1 MGDEILNKL
10 FIVGIGAG
18 NYEGMTV
25 GAVKA
30 LEQAD
35 LIVGYTVYCKLIK
48 PYFPDKKFLST
59 PMMQEIERCRLAL
72 EHAAGGETTAVVCS
86 GDAGIYGMASPVLEL
101 ADKYEVEIEI
111 IAGVTAAASGAAL
124 LGSPITND
132 FAVISLSDNLTPMEE
147 IERHL
152 EKAAEADLCIV
163 IYNPTSHRRA
173 GYLKKACDIVM
184 RYRSSQTVC
193 GIAQNIGREGE
204 NSRIMTLSELAEAE
218 TDMFS
223 TVFIGNSKTKIIN
236 GKMVTPRGYRNV
248 R

>member
-1 MGDEILNKL
+1 MNKL

-30 LEQAD
+30 LEQAN

-101 ADKYEVEIEI
+101 AEKYEVEIEI

-124 LGSPITND
+124 LGAPITSD

-147 IERHL
+147 IERRL

-184 RYRSSQTVC
+184 RHRSSQTVC
-193 GIAQNIGREGE
+193 GIAQNIGRDGE

>member
-1 MGDEILNKL
+1 MGDSILKKL

-48 PYFPDKKFLST
+48 PYFTDKKFLST

-72 EHAAGGETTAVVCS
+72 EHAAGGETTAIVCS

-101 ADKYEVEIEI
+101 AEKYEVEIEV
-111 IAGVTAAASGAAL
+111 IAGVTAASSGAAL

-132 FAVISLSDNLTPMEE
+132 FVVISLSDLLTPMEV
-147 IERHL
+147 IEKRL

-173 GYLKKACDIVM
+173 DYLKKACGIVM
-184 RYRSSQTVC
+184 RHRSPNTVC
-193 GIAQNIGREGE
+193 GIAQNIGRDGE
-204 NSRIMTLSELAEAE
+204 NSRIMTLAELAEAD

-223 TVFIGNSKTKIIN
+223 TVFIGNSKTKNIG
-236 GKMVTPRGYRNV
+236 GKMVTPRGYKNV

>member
-1 MGDEILNKL
+1 MKKL

-30 LEQAD
+30 LEQSE

-72 EHAAGGETTAVVCS
+72 EHASGGETTAIICS
-86 GDAGIYGMASPVLEL
+86 GDAGIYGMASPVLVL
-101 ADKYEVEIEI
+101 AEKYEVEIEI
-111 IAGVTAAASGAAL
+111 IAGVTAASSGAAL

-132 FAVISLSDNLTPMEE
+132 FAVISLSDNLTPMDD
-147 IERHL
+147 IEKRL
-152 EKAAEADLCIV
+152 EHATEADLCIV

-173 GYLKKACDIVM
+173 GYLRKACEIVM
-184 RYRSSQTVC
+184 RCRSGQTIC
-193 GIAQNIGREGE
+193 GIAQNIGRDGE
-204 NSRIMTLSELAEAE
+204 NSRIMTLSELAETE

-223 TVFIGNSKTKIIN
+223 TVFIGNSKTEIIN
-236 GKMVTPRGYRNV
+236 GKMVIPRGYKNV

>member
-101 ADKYEVEIEI
+101 AEKYEVEIEV

-124 LGSPITND
+124 LGAPITSD

-147 IERHL
+147 IERRL

-173 GYLKKACDIVM
+173 GYLNKACDIVI
-184 RYRSSQTVC
+184 RHRSSQTVC
-193 GIAQNIGREGE
+193 GIAQNIGRDGE

-236 GKMVTPRGYRNV
+236 GKMVTPRGYRDV

>member
-101 ADKYEVEIEI
+101 AEKYEVEIEI

-124 LGSPITND
+124 LGAPITSD
-132 FAVISLSDNLTPMEE
+132 FSVISLSDNLTPMEE
-147 IERHL
+147 IERRL

-173 GYLKKACDIVM
+173 GYLKKACDIVI
-184 RYRSSQTVC
+184 RHRSSQTVC
-193 GIAQNIGREGE
+193 GIAQNIGRDGE

-236 GKMVTPRGYRNV
+236 GKMVTPRGYRDV

>member
-1 MGDEILNKL
+1 MKKL
-10 FIVGIGAG
+10 FIVGIGPG

-25 GAVKA
+25 GAVRA

-35 LIVGYTVYCKLIK
+35 LVVGYTVYCKLIK

-72 EHAAGGETTAVVCS
+72 DHAAGGETTAVVCS

-101 ADKYEVEIEI
+101 AEKYEVEIEI

-132 FAVISLSDNLTPMEE
+132 FAVISLSDNLTPMEK
-147 IERHL
+147 IERYL

-184 RYRSSQTVC
+184 QHRSSQTVC
-193 GIAQNIGREGE
+193 GIAQNIGRDGE

-223 TVFIGNSKTKIIN
+223 TVFIGNSETKIIN

>member
-101 ADKYEVEIEI
+101 AEKYEVEIEI

-124 LGSPITND
+124 LGAPITSD
-132 FAVISLSDNLTPMEE
+132 FAVVSLSDNLTPMEE
-147 IERHL
+147 IERRL

-173 GYLKKACDIVM
+173 GYLKRACDIVM

-193 GIAQNIGREGE
+193 GIAQNIGRDGE

>member
-1 MGDEILNKL
+1 MGDEILKKL

-72 EHAAGGETTAVVCS
+72 DHAAGGETTAVVCS

-236 GKMVTPRGYRNV
+236 GKMVTPRGYSNV
-248 R
+248 I

>member
-1 MGDEILNKL
+1 MGDRILKKL

-35 LIVGYTVYCKLIK
+35 LIVGYTVYCKLIR

-72 EHAAGGETTAVVCS
+72 EHAAAGETTAIVCS

-101 ADKYEVEIEI
+101 AEKYDVEIEI
-111 IAGVTAAASGAAL
+111 IAGVTAASSGAAL
-124 LGSPITND
+124 LGSPITSD

-147 IERHL
+147 IERRLKHS
-152 EKAAEADLCIV
+152 AEADLCIV

-184 RYRSSQTVC
+184 RYRSGQTVC
-193 GIAQNIGREGE
+193 GIAQNIGRDGE
-204 NSRIMTLSELAEAE
+204 NSRIMTLAELAEAE

-223 TVFIGNSKTKIIN
+223 TVFIGNSKTKMIN
-236 GKMVTPRGYRNV
+236 GKMVTPRGYKNV

>member
-1 MGDEILNKL
+1 MKKL

-72 EHAAGGETTAVVCS
+72 DHAAGGETTAVVCS

>member
-1 MGDEILNKL
+1 MGDEILKKL

-72 EHAAGGETTAVVCS
+72 DHAAGGETTAVVCS

-132 FAVISLSDNLTPMEE
+132 FAVIS
-147 IERHL
+147 RL
-152 EKAAEADLCIV
+152 EDLLIQNNNRF
-163 IYNPTSHRRA
+163 IN
-173 GYLKKACDIVM
+173 
-184 RYRSSQTVC
+184 RSRL
-193 GIAQNIGREGE
+193 I
-204 NSRIMTLSELAEAE
+204 
-218 TDMFS
+218 
-223 TVFIGNSKTKIIN
+223 
-236 GKMVTPRGYRNV
+236 
-248 R
+248 